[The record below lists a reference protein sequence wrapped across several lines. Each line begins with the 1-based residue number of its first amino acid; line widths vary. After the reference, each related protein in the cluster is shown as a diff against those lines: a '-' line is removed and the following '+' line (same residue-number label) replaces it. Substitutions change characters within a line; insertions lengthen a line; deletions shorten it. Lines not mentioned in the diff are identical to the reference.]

1 MKREKLAAVFFAAAT
16 MLGFAA
22 SAGAVDG
29 TIEINQAKVVAAG
42 GFPYTISASGSY
54 RLTSNLTLPTVT
66 AAIIATAA
74 NVTLDLN
81 GFSIIG
87 AGSLSSLP
95 IGINSSGTVE
105 NGTVTGF
112 GTGIKV
118 GSASIV
124 RNVHA
129 DANGVG
135 IEVENNSVVEGC
147 TANNST
153 QSAFGISCTG
163 ACMISG
169 NTSNGSSGIGIYCQG
184 GGCVISSNT
193 ASANSV
199 SGIECDGSGGCKIS
213 SNTVNANGNG
223 VFCGGPG
230 SLITNN
236 TIDNNTGKAITAFD
250 VTTAYGWNVLNG
262 DAGGISGGTS
272 MAGKNTNS
280 CGGTAC

>member
-1 MKREKLAAVFFAAAT
+1 
-16 MLGFAA
+16 
-22 SAGAVDG
+22 
-29 TIEINQAKVVAAG
+29 
-42 GFPYTISASGSY
+42 
-54 RLTSNLTLPTVT
+54 
-66 AAIIATAA
+66 
-74 NVTLDLN
+74 
-81 GFSIIG
+81 
-87 AGSLSSLP
+87 
-95 IGINSSGTVE
+95 
-105 NGTVTGF
+105 
-112 GTGIKV
+112 
-118 GSASIV
+118 
-124 RNVHA
+124 
-129 DANGVG
+129 
-135 IEVENNSVVEGC
+135 
-147 TANNST
+147 
-153 QSAFGISCTG
+153 
-163 ACMISG
+163 MISG